1 MDTLALYQKYLREI
15 SKLNSAVALLVW
27 DQRTYIPKGGHEAR
41 AEVVGKL
48 STMAFEMSVSD
59 ELGGYLEALEG
70 QDGLSEAQQASVRVV
85 GKQYRRTKAI
95 PATLFE
101 QYVIDRSK
109 SEAAWEQAKES
120 GNFAQFEP
128 HLTKMV
134 DYAKQF
140 AEYYGYE
147 DCAYDA
153 LLEEFEPGMTCREL
167 KTIIEPLREQL
178 VPLLRRLMEDGTAPD
193 GSQLAGSF
201 PVDKQHELSLRA
213 LRAMNYDFD
222 HGRMDDTVHPFTIGI
237 APGDVRVTNRFIETM
252 PLSGLMSAM
261 HEGGHAL
268 YDLGMPAEL
277 HYLGLGNGASFGFH
291 ESQSRMWENM
301 VGRSLPF
308 WTLFR
313 DEVVDVFPQL
323 SSATAEELYR
333 AANVVQPSLIRV
345 EADEVTYNLHI
356 MVRFEIEQALFDGS
370 LAVSDLP
377 DAWNAAMEKYL
388 GVRPSNNAEGV
399 LQDVH
404 WSGGMFGYFPSYMLG
419 NLYAAQLYAAIR
431 RDMPDLDERIAR
443 GDTKSLLDW
452 TREKIHLMGQIHEPA
467 DLIQEVT
474 GEPLSPSY
482 FLDYIKAKFFPI
494 YGLSVDS

>member
-1 MDTLALYQKYLREI
+1 MDTLNQYEKYLREI

-59 ELGGYLEALEG
+59 ELGGYLEALER
-70 QDGLSEAQQASVRVV
+70 QDGLSEAQAASVRVV

-101 QYVIDRSK
+101 QYVIDRSR
-109 SEAAWEQAKES
+109 SEAAWEEAKAN
-120 GNFAQFEP
+120 GDFALFKP
-128 HLTKMV
+128 HLAKMV

-140 AEYYGYE
+140 AEYYGYQ
-147 DCAYDA
+147 DCPYDA
-153 LLEEFEPGMTCREL
+153 LLDEFEPGMTSREL
-167 KTIIEPLREQL
+167 KTIVEPLREKL
-178 VPLLRRLMEDGTAPD
+178 VPLLRRLMEDGTPPD
-193 GSQLAGSF
+193 GSLIEGSF
-201 PVDKQHELSLRA
+201 PLDRQHELSLRA
-213 LRAMNYDFD
+213 LRAINYDFE

-237 APGDVRVTNRFIETM
+237 APGDVRITNRFIETM
-252 PLSGLMSAM
+252 AISGLMSAL

-277 HYLGLGNGASFGFH
+277 HHLGLGNGASFGIH

-308 WTLFR
+308 WKLFR
-313 DEVVDVFPQL
+313 RDLVDVFPQL
-323 SSATAEELYR
+323 SSATAEDLYR
-333 AANVVQPSLIRV
+333 AVNVVQPSLIRV

-370 LAVSDLP
+370 LAVADLP
-377 DAWNAAMEKYL
+377 DAWNTAMEKYL

-419 NLYAAQLYAAIR
+419 NLYSAQLLATIKR
-431 RDMPDLDERIAR
+431 EIPDLDARIES
-443 GDTKSLLDW
+443 GDTKALLDW
-452 TREKIHLMGQIHEPA
+452 TREKIHRYGQIHEPK
-467 DLIQEVT
+467 DLILKVT
-474 GEPLSPSY
+474 GESLSPSY
-482 FLDYIKAKFFPI
+482 FLDYIEAKFFPI
-494 YGLSVDS
+494 YGL